1 MQWFWHSWVSRCL
14 SLAGDRKSPGA
25 GYTDCAYVATMT
37 IITYP
42 TAARL
47 TLTIIENGE
56 ARWQTIGI
64 VEGFLVL
71 LVAHTVNEDEDGT
84 EVIRIISAR
93 RADRKERKSYEQS
106 NR

>member
-1 MQWFWHSWVSRCL
+1 MKTRFVWDPVKAEMNWRDHKVRFEV
-14 SLAGDRKSPGA
+14 
-25 GYTDCAYVATMT
+25 
-37 IITYP
+37 
-42 TAARL
+42 AARVFADPFAWAAQDR
-47 TLTIIENGE
+47 IENGE

-71 LVAHTVNEDEDGT
+71 LVAHTVSEDEDGT

-93 RADRKERKSYEQS
+93 RADQKERKRYEQS